1 MRKISRETMMLGIM
15 VKCSNGEVS
24 FGIVITG
31 ILTIFIGCTTPQTQ
45 HALSGA
51 SKDA

>member
-1 MRKISRETMMLGIM
+1 MQRTARETMMLGIM
-15 VKCSNGEVS
+15 VKCWNGEAS

-31 ILTIFIGCTTPQTQ
+31 TLTIFIGCTTPQTQ
-45 HALSGA
+45 HELSGA